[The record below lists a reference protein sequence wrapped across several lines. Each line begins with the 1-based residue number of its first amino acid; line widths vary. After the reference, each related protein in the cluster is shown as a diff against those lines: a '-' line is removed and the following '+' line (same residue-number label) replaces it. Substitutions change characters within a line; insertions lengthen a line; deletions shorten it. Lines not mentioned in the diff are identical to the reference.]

1 MCYIYLN
8 LAEPIFLKKQIQNI
22 DVFIDDF
29 EKVCIDWELIWRSL
43 ITTVKHL
50 RSIQL
55 TAEKK
60 ILHKDSNISVHKCA
74 AYTKILG

>member
-50 RSIQL
+50 RSI
-55 TAEKK
+55 
-60 ILHKDSNISVHKCA
+60 
-74 AYTKILG
+74 